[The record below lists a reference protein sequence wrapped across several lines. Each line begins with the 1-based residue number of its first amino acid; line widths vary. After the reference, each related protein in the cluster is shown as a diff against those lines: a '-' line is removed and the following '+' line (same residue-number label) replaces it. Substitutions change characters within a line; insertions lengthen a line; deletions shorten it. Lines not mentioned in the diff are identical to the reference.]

1 MRSPSKGVC
10 GSSRMTVIRHI
21 SKSLTL
27 VHNAVI
33 VIRALVR
40 IQLIIHHAF
49 MLSLIYIMKET
60 LFTILYVHLFNTV
73 HMIAKIRKPANRT

>member
-1 MRSPSKGVC
+1 VVDGYFLNCLTRFLKNKLEYVMRSPSKGVC

-40 IQLIIHHAF
+40 IQLII
-49 MLSLIYIMKET
+49 LQ
-60 LFTILYVHLFNTV
+60 
-73 HMIAKIRKPANRT
+73 